1 MPQLPVPLSGET
13 AEDII
18 SKVKII
24 LTEMFEDGIGAAKVG
39 DVFSFGSDDTLTLNI
54 SYGLQKMSGNLL
66 IHLSSTGGLQVGGTS
81 GISIKLASNSGLQV
95 DINGISILLDTNPG
109 LQLGAGGIKL
119 KVYAD
124 HGLALDANGLSVA
137 LKSGYGIDVDA
148 DGLKLKKQAHE
159 ADAST
164 SHTITDPAD
173 SPASAD
179 ALRDDLVANTI
190 PSIESALNSLGTK
203 INNIL
208 AKLEAAEVVAS
219 S

>member
-1 MPQLPVPLSGET
+1 MPQLPVPISGET
-13 AEDII
+13 VEDIVA
-18 SKVKII
+18 KVKII
-24 LTEMFEDGIGAAKVG
+24 LTEMFEDGIGSAKIG
-39 DVFSFGSDDTLTLNI
+39 DVFSFGSDDVLTLNI
-54 SYGLQKMSGNLL
+54 LYGLEKTSGYLN
-66 IHLSSTGGLQVGGTS
+66 IKLSQTGGLQVGSTTGL
-81 GISIKLASNSGLQV
+81 SIKLATNSGLQV
-95 DINGISILLDTNPG
+95 DINGTSILLDSNPG
-109 LQLGAGGIKL
+109 LELGTGGIKV
-119 KVYAD
+119 K
-124 HGLALDANGLSVA
+124 
-137 LKSGYGIDVDA
+137 LKSGYGIDVDS
-148 DGLKLKKQAHE
+148 DGLKLKRQAHE

>member
-1 MPQLPVPLSGET
+1 MPQLPVPLSGENV
-13 AEDII
+13 EDLIA
-18 SKVKII
+18 KVKIV
-24 LTEMFEDGIGAAKVG
+24 LTEMFEDGIGSAKIG
-39 DVFSFGSDDTLTLNI
+39 DVFSFGTDDVLTLNI
-54 SYGLQKMSGNLL
+54 LYGLEKTSGYLN
-66 IHLSSTGGLQVGGTS
+66 IKLSQTGGLQVGSTTGL
-81 GISIKLASNSGLQV
+81 SIKLATNSGLQV
-95 DINGISILLDTNPG
+95 DINGTSILLDSNPG
-109 LQLGAGGIKL
+109 LELGTGGIKV
-119 KVYAD
+119 K
-124 HGLALDANGLSVA
+124 
-137 LKSGYGIDVDA
+137 LKSGYGIDVDS
-148 DGLKLKKQAHE
+148 DGLKLKRQAHE

-208 AKLEAAEVVAS
+208 AKLETAEVLAS

>member
-1 MPQLPVPLSGET
+1 MPQLPVPLSGENV
-13 AEDII
+13 EDLIA
-18 SKVKII
+18 KVKIV
-24 LTEMFEDGIGAAKVG
+24 LTEMFEDGIGSAKIG
-39 DVFSFGSDDTLTLNI
+39 DVFSFGTDDVLTLNI
-54 SYGLQKMSGNLL
+54 LYGLEKTSGYLN
-66 IHLSSTGGLQVGGTS
+66 IKLSQTGGLQVGSTTGL
-81 GISIKLASNSGLQV
+81 SIKLATNSGLQV
-95 DINGISILLDTNPG
+95 DINGTSILLDSNPG
-109 LQLGAGGIKL
+109 LELGTGGIKV
-119 KVYAD
+119 K
-124 HGLALDANGLSVA
+124 
-137 LKSGYGIDVDA
+137 LKSGYGIDVDS
-148 DGLKLKKQAHE
+148 DGLKLKRQAHE

>member
-1 MPQLPVPLSGET
+1 MPQLPVPISGET
-13 AEDII
+13 VEDIVA
-18 SKVKII
+18 KVKII
-24 LTEMFEDGIGAAKVG
+24 LTEMFEDGIGSAKIG
-39 DVFSFGSDDTLTLNI
+39 DVFSFGSDDVLTLNI
-54 SYGLQKMSGNLL
+54 LYGLEKASGYLN
-66 IHLSSTGGLQVGGTS
+66 IKLSQTGGLQVGSTT
-81 GISIKLASNSGLQV
+81 GISIKLATNSGLQV
-95 DINGISILLDTNPG
+95 DINGTSILLDSNPG
-109 LQLGAGGIKL
+109 LELGTGGIKV
-119 KVYAD
+119 K
-124 HGLALDANGLSVA
+124 
-137 LKSGYGIDVDA
+137 LKSGYGIDVDS
-148 DGLKLKKQAHE
+148 DGLKLKRQAHE

>member
-95 DINGISILLDTNPG
+95 DINGISILLDSNPG
-109 LQLGAGGIKL
+109 LELGTGGIKV
-119 KVYAD
+119 K
-124 HGLALDANGLSVA
+124 
-137 LKSGYGIDVDA
+137 LKSGYGIDVDS
-148 DGLKLKKQAHE
+148 DGLKLKRQAHE

>member
-1 MPQLPVPLSGET
+1 MPQLPVPISGET
-13 AEDII
+13 VEDLIA
-18 SKVKII
+18 KVKII
-24 LTEMFEDGIGAAKVG
+24 LTEMFEDGIGSAKIG
-39 DVFSFGSDDTLTLNI
+39 DVFSFGSDDVLTLNI
-54 SYGLQKMSGNLL
+54 LYGLEKTSGYLN
-66 IHLSSTGGLQVGGTS
+66 IKLSQTGGLQVGSTTGL
-81 GISIKLASNSGLQV
+81 SIKLATNSGLQV
-95 DINGISILLDTNPG
+95 DINGTSILLDSNPG
-109 LQLGAGGIKL
+109 LELGTGGIKV
-119 KVYAD
+119 K
-124 HGLALDANGLSVA
+124 
-137 LKSGYGIDVDA
+137 LKSGYGIDVDS
-148 DGLKLKKQAHE
+148 DGLKLKRQAHE